1 MMSEGRTGVQQGS
14 RKKEPA
20 SPSAGMISPDD
31 ALRCIQHAFVR
42 ARMHAYTHTQSTFT
56 CATDIHVYTDHTHT
70 LTHHESGVR
79 YLEKISPSAQASFEP
94 PSNTSRDPAISSPD
108 VLDELDAAWVLSQ
121 AHAVPDVFAK
131 DKSKTSHK
139 NRRRSSEHSD
149 SPSAPAYVKTR
160 VSSGTA
166 FDASQVW
173 TTPPTHTHTHTRIHI
188 HTHGDIPF
196 TGEVTKTR
204 PSAGLATEKSA
215 PSNGNLVRL

>member
-1 MMSEGRTGVQQGS
+1 MMSEGCTGVQQGS

-94 PSNTSRDPAISSPD
+94 PSNTSRDPAFSSPD
-108 VLDELDAAWVLSQ
+108 VFAGPDTTEDNV
-121 AHAVPDVFAK
+121 VPA
-131 DKSKTSHK
+131 
-139 NRRRSSEHSD
+139 RRHRFVRFPSTREHSD
-149 SPSAPAYVKTR
+149 SPSARAYVKTR

-166 FDASQVW
+166 FDSAQVW
-173 TTPPTHTHTHTRIHI
+173 TSPPPHTHAHTHTRTNI